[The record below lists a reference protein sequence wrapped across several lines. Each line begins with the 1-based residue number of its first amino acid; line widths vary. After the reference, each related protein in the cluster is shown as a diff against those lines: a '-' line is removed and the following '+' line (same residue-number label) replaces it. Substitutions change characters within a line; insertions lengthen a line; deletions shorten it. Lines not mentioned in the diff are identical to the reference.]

1 MSYPHPDRVE
11 LYGLKGG
18 IATDVVQHQNRGDGT
33 ALCAVGTQYP
43 NSEEWRNIGPGEV
56 TCELCGASNTPE
68 GRASAKRTKRVPD
81 PRMAESL
88 DERIA
93 RMKAKKEENA

>member
-1 MSYPHPDRVE
+1 MSYQHHDRVE

-68 GRASAKRTKRVPD
+68 GRASARRAKRVPD
-81 PRMAESL
+81 ARIAESL

-93 RMKAKKEENA
+93 RMKAKEENA